1 MLFDIYLIIHCYCPI
16 IKQNQKKVITLYK
29 RFLVWYNQIVM
40 RYRESE
46 EMYLETILVLKK
58 KLSSVRS
65 IDIATELNYSRPS
78 VSRAVN
84 LLQNKGFITISKH
97 GEIDFTEI
105 GYNKATSI
113 QERHSVITK
122 VFMKLGAEES
132 VAEENACRVEHVI
145 TDELMQVL
153 KDFSK

>member
-1 MLFDIYLIIHCYCPI
+1 
-16 IKQNQKKVITLYK
+16 
-29 RFLVWYNQIVM
+29 M

-58 KLSSVRS
+58 RISSVRS

-84 LLQNKGFITISKH
+84 LLQGKGYIVIAKNGVIS
-97 GEIDFTEI
+97 FTEE
-105 GYNKATSI
+105 GLKKATDI
-113 QERHSVITK
+113 QERHSVITD
-122 VFMKLGAEES
+122 VFVKLGAGVD

-153 KDFSK
+153 KDYLK